1 MLAAGSASVMVAG
14 GMESMTNAPHLMFAR
29 KGVKYGAATMYD
41 HMAMDGLEDAYERG
55 KAMGVFAEQCVA
67 KYAFTRE
74 AMDQYS
80 ITSTQRARTAN
91 EDGNF
96 GWEIAPVPG
105 LIPDDVFFGHLAN
118 RRFPSSFWIRKPEE
132 IDYLVEPDVFH
143 DVFGHVPLLFDPVFA
158 DYLQHYGTGG
168 PKAIEHDAVS
178 ILARLYWYMV
188 EFGLIQT
195 EDGLKA
201 YGAGMLSSFGET
213 QFSIDSPGPN
223 RIGFDLERVMRTR
236 YEIDAFQS
244 TYFVLPSF
252 EKLFRDSID
261 TDFGPLYEKLMALEP
276 YAPGDVVAGD
286 TVLHRGAGV

>member
-1 MLAAGSASVMVAG
+1 MAIIPAALA
-14 GMESMTNAPHLMFAR
+14 NAPTAHGLRGDYSAMAPDWTVTQDMGAYTREDHALWRTLFERQA
-29 KGVKYGAATMYD
+29 KLVKAYAPPVFVRSVAAMDCADGIPDLEALSSRLRAAT
-41 HMAMDGLEDAYERG
+41 
-55 KAMGVFAEQCVA
+55 
-67 KYAFTRE
+67 
-74 AMDQYS
+74 
-80 ITSTQRARTAN
+80 
-91 EDGNF
+91 

-105 LIPDDVFFGHLAN
+105 LIPDDVFFAHLAH

-158 DYLQHYGTGG
+158 DYLQHYGLGG
-168 PKAIEHDAVS
+168 PKAIEHDAVG

-195 EDGLKA
+195 EDGVKA

-213 QFSIDSPGPN
+213 QFSVDSPEPN
-223 RIGFDLERVMRTR
+223 RIGFNLERVMRTR
-236 YEIDAFQS
+236 YKIDTFQQ

-261 TDFGPLYEKLMALEP
+261 TDFGPLYEQLKALEP
-276 YAPGDVVAGD
+276 YAPDAAVAGD
-286 TVLHRGAGV
+286 EVIHRGAPAA